1 MITETLKQQVAGVL
15 IENPHWM
22 SSEIAQFLNVTE
34 SEATQALP
42 NDMVVCLSGEASE
55 NILTEIVTWGKVT
68 TIVHSGGSIFEYKA
82 PFPKGKMA
90 YGYYNLMGREGQLH
104 GHLKLENINLIA
116 LVSKPFR
123 GSDSHYFGFF
133 NQHGECIFKVYLGR
147 DVCRKLLPEQVVL
160 FQQLKE
166 VWR

>member
-15 IENPHWM
+15 TEHPHWM
-22 SSEIAQFLNVTE
+22 SSEIARCLNITE

-42 NDMVVCLSGEASE
+42 HDMVVCLPGREAE
-55 NILTEIVTWGKVT
+55 NILTDIVAWGKVT

-82 PFPKGKMA
+82 AFPKGKMA
-90 YGYYNLMGREGQLH
+90 HGYYNLMGREGQLH
-104 GHLKLENINLIA
+104 GHLKLENIELIA

-123 GSDSHYFGFF
+123 GTDSHYFGFF
-133 NQHGECIFKVYLGR
+133 DHDGVCVFKVYLGR
-147 DVCRKLLPEQVVL
+147 DSRRKLFPEQVVL

-166 VWR
+166 VWC